1 MKSSSR
7 YEVRVLHAAADGV
20 GPALLLSAPKD
31 AAQYLINVPE
41 GFARLALEHKLRP
54 SARLSCVLLTSLLP
68 QSAGGLGGLLLRLA
82 QDGHGQVQLIGPQG
96 TAAFGHSLRHIF
108 RWRHP
113 KVLVSEYG
121 MNCKVPV
128 FEDEHIV
135 LIPIVAG
142 DVSLGCPWCIYAS
155 KPTTVREEPSPPSG
169 TCSSSESGST
179 DTDTGTS
186 ESTSSDD
193 TDAETSESASSDDTS
208 VSSKDEGLR
217 KHGNGTTNGSDDSEV
232 HHCKRRKGDDAQK
245 LSSNS
250 LFSDLDAIF
259 TSNSGWARG
268 LNNVALS
275 RIKAAHGDQTR
286 KQLKG
291 AAGHHEISEMGD
303 LGSRHEV
310 VSNGQSHG
318 GDSQG
323 NTPVVE
329 NEGETYE
336 WIVENKLEHELPDI
350 SDNAN
355 PVYAKSPC
363 GEVTSVANI
372 RVELAA
378 EGKEAL
384 GSFVGQACSRTV
396 LGFVCFL
403 KKLNTGILV
412 VDCRSPESLESLH
425 LHPVLKCVQGHVSGP
440 DSQSRQKPLNFCE
453 KLCSQNQHP
462 HSIAAVIDLSPFA
475 ILKTASY
482 DKWLKGMVRQPVHVV
497 VQREAPEFGFCS
509 SLETLAKLNVINKQM
524 FPLPC
529 DSSVKGVAKMRSND
543 LADGRKSSQEAFLL
557 TRVVLEKGINKVVT
571 SIDHSECPK
580 GLSTQ
585 DIPDRFLGT
594 RPQLQG
600 AKTEAMASA
609 KLANMASANQLAAAA
624 VRKNLLLKN
633 KKETACKSLSN
644 NEWHDQKAASAVSAT
659 SLIDGIEIGQS
670 NPKEYNLCESKPP
683 IGCDDSTFMSVRAS
697 TSASQEQ
704 AGADFE
710 LLFLGTG
717 SAEPSK
723 FRGSSGILL
732 QTGLGESSMLF
743 DAGEGVLGQLIRKFG
758 TGKLSAVLMSLECV
772 WLSHKHA
779 DHVLGILSL
788 IHARPAQA
796 PALIF
801 FGPSAVKRW
810 VFEVMAIW
818 VANGYQ
824 YPTFDFVHCSTLI
837 GGLCSQERDSG
848 DLTDQTQARIHEVL
862 MQLQFQSLKS
872 VLVDHCHEAYGLV
885 VRAKCG
891 WSIVY
896 SGDTRPC
903 SRLVQ
908 AGACCTLL
916 IHEAT
921 FEDVLADHATRK
933 RHSTVSEALDIGFR
947 MAAEYVILTHF
958 SQRYPQNVEID
969 VSKHKKA
976 GLAFDGMVIR
986 RSQLSSLELLP
997 SLLATAFTPSEHS
1010 DTHLVTHPNSDEV
1023 KPLPNLQGSQTKPSN
1038 QSNAH
1043 ISQNLDFGKSLSFSW
1058 CKEMKNRK
1066 IIKMKG
1072 FTSTFESNEI
1082 IPTVHSSPAVTKQS
1096 PSQQETKHRP
1106 PQQKTSTHIRWA
1118 SSDSDED
1125 E

>member
-121 MNCKVPV
+121 IDCKVPV

-135 LIPIVAG
+135 LVPIVAG

-155 KPTTVREEPSPPSG
+155 RPTTVREEP
-169 TCSSSESGST
+169 
-179 DTDTGTS
+179 
-186 ESTSSDD
+186 
-193 TDAETSESASSDDTS
+193 
-208 VSSKDEGLR
+208 K
-217 KHGNGTTNGSDDSEV
+217 
-232 HHCKRRKGDDAQK
+232 
-245 LSSNS
+245 
-250 LFSDLDAIF
+250 
-259 TSNSGWARG
+259 
-268 LNNVALS
+268 
-275 RIKAAHGDQTR
+275 
-286 KQLKG
+286 
-291 AAGHHEISEMGD
+291 
-303 LGSRHEV
+303 
-310 VSNGQSHG
+310 
-318 GDSQG
+318 
-323 NTPVVE
+323 
-329 NEGETYE
+329 
-336 WIVENKLEHELPDI
+336 HELPDI
-350 SDNAN
+350 SDDAN

-384 GSFVGQACSRTV
+384 GSFVDQACSQTV

-425 LHPVLKCVQGHVSGP
+425 LHPVLKCN
-440 DSQSRQKPLNFCE
+440 R
-453 KLCSQNQHP
+453 HP
-462 HSIAAVIDLSPFA
+462 HSVAAVIDLSPFA

-529 DSSVKGVAKMRSND
+529 DSSVKGVAKVRSND

-580 GLSTQ
+580 GLNTQ
-585 DIPDRFLGT
+585 DIRDRFLET

-609 KLANMASANQLAAAA
+609 KLANVASANQLAAAS
-624 VRKNLLLKN
+624 VRKNLLLHN
-633 KKETACKSLSN
+633 KKETARKSLSN

-659 SLIDGIEIGQS
+659 
-670 NPKEYNLCESKPP
+670 
-683 IGCDDSTFMSVRAS
+683 R
-697 TSASQEQ
+697 
-704 AGADFE
+704 ADFE

-758 TGKLSAVLMSLECV
+758 IGKLSAVLMSLECV

-848 DLTDQTQARIHEVL
+848 DLMDQTQARIHEVL

-921 FEDVLADHATRK
+921 FEDVLADHAMRK

-958 SQRYPQNVEID
+958 SQRYPQNVKID

-1010 DTHLVTHPNSDEV
+1010 DTHLVTHPNSEEV
-1023 KPLPNLQGSQTKPSN
+1023 KPLPNLQGSQTKPPN
-1038 QSNAH
+1038 QSDAH
-1043 ISQNLDFGKSLSFSW
+1043 MSQNLDFGKSFSFSW
-1058 CKEMKNRK
+1058 CKEMQNRK

-1082 IPTVHSSPAVTKQS
+1082 IPTIHSSPAVTKQS
-1096 PSQQETKHRP
+1096 PSQQETKQRP
-1106 PQQKTSTHIRWA
+1106 PHQKTSTHIRWA

-1125 E
+1125 G

>member
-1 MKSSSR
+1 
-7 YEVRVLHAAADGV
+7 
-20 GPALLLSAPKD
+20 
-31 AAQYLINVPE
+31 
-41 GFARLALEHKLRP
+41 
-54 SARLSCVLLTSLLP
+54 
-68 QSAGGLGGLLLRLA
+68 
-82 QDGHGQVQLIGPQG
+82 
-96 TAAFGHSLRHIF
+96 
-108 RWRHP
+108 
-113 KVLVSEYG
+113 
-121 MNCKVPV
+121 V

-135 LIPIVAG
+135 LVPIVAG

-155 KPTTVREEPSPPSG
+155 KPTTVREEPSPLSG

-179 DTDTGTS
+179 DTGAGTS
-186 ESTSSDD
+186 DSTSSDD
-193 TDAETSESASSDDTS
+193 TDTETSESTSSDDTS

-217 KHGNGTTNGSDDSEV
+217 KHGNGTTNGSADLFKNNVKSGQSPENEREPGELSDSPSVSHDISEVHMQLGDDSEV

-259 TSNSGWARG
+259 TSNSGRARG

-286 KQLKG
+286 SSECLYETGQDNCILGGRHPLLCKSGKPSDAVRLLKPEKLKG
-291 AAGHHEISEMGD
+291 TAGHHETSEMGD

-425 LHPVLKCVQGHVSGP
+425 LHPVLKCVQGHASGL
-440 DSQSRQKPLNFCE
+440 DSQSRQNPLIFGE
-453 KLCSQNQHP
+453 KLRSQNQHP
-462 HSIAAVIDLSPFA
+462 HSVAAIIDLSPFA

-529 DSSVKGVAKMRSND
+529 DSSVKGMAKMRSND
-543 LADGRKSSQEAFLL
+543 LADGRKSSLEAFLL

-580 GLSTQ
+580 GLNTQ
-585 DIPDRFLGT
+585 DIPDRFLET

-609 KLANMASANQLAAAA
+609 KLANVASANQLAAAT

-633 KKETACKSLSN
+633 KKETAHKSLSN
-644 NEWHDQKAASAVSAT
+644 NEWHDQIAASAVSAT

-697 TSASQEQ
+697 ASASQDQ

-758 TGKLSAVLMSLECV
+758 IGKLSAVLMSLECV

-818 VANGYQ
+818 AANGYQ

-958 SQRYPQNVEID
+958 SQRYPQ
-969 VSKHKKA
+969 
-976 GLAFDGMVIR
+976 
-986 RSQLSSLELLP
+986 
-997 SLLATAFTPSEHS
+997 
-1010 DTHLVTHPNSDEV
+1010 V
-1023 KPLPNLQGSQTKPSN
+1023 KPFHQIHRSLFLLFLHLLIHPSF
-1038 QSNAH
+1038 H
-1043 ISQNLDFGKSLSFSW
+1043 IMYYSLSF
-1058 CKEMKNRK
+1058 
-1066 IIKMKG
+1066 
-1072 FTSTFESNEI
+1072 
-1082 IPTVHSSPAVTKQS
+1082 V
-1096 PSQQETKHRP
+1096 
-1106 PQQKTSTHIRWA
+1106 
-1118 SSDSDED
+1118 
-1125 E
+1125 